1 MLFTESHWLFSQK
14 KIHLKS
20 LTEFWILFCSE
31 YCSFGFFYSKMRN
44 FTVVPNSHLFF
55 YNVIQNFEICTQKA
69 GKKLYE
75 WSLFKTRRGI
85 FCGGVWKER
94 SFARRSSP
102 RKSLPQGIVRTPLYK
117 CRLVT
122 SSRRLN
128 NLVKYTVWKGS
139 NELGWLIY
147 QLISLNL
154 GRGLS
159 VFGWAFVT
167 KVTHS
172 FQTKFSDTMGLYWW

>member
-44 FTVVPNSHLFF
+44 FEN
-55 YNVIQNFEICTQKA
+55 CTQKA

-172 FQTKFSDTMGLYWW
+172 FQTKFSVTMGLYWW